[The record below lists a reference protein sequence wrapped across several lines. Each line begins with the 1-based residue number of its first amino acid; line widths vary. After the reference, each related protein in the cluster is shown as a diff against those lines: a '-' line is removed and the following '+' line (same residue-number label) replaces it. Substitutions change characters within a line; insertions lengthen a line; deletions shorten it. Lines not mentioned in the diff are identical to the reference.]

1 MKDLEIE
8 RVQVYAV
15 GPETTRYTWASDMG
29 EQFMTN
35 NIVRLTTRGGLE
47 GIGSGASFTEHAY
60 DVSVV
65 ETLRPLL
72 PRLIG
77 ASPLEREALWYRLQ
91 SLNFPTAP
99 QALSAID
106 TALWDLVARHAGLPL
121 SQLLGGARS
130 RILSYAS
137 TPGLADPQAY
147 VDFVARLREEGFRAI
162 KFHAWCE
169 VDRDLAMARAVHARH
184 GEAGLAFMHDAE
196 QRYSRAG
203 AYRAARELQALGFAW
218 FEAPLLDTD
227 LEGYR
232 ELRRRVDIPILP
244 AGNWVLDLGLL
255 YQGMRLGA
263 WSALR
268 VDVNVVGGI
277 TPARKV
283 MGLAAAAGMNVELQC
298 WGYTLQQ
305 AANLHLMLAYPNCT
319 YFEQPVP
326 YPAFEFGMVDPIRT
340 DPEGFVHAPAGP
352 GLGVRIDWDA
362 VKSATLV
369 TLEQTRRGLQ
379 ASGRA

>member
-8 RVQVYAV
+8 RIDVTVV

-35 NIVRLTTRGGLE
+35 TLVRLRTRGGLE
-47 GIGSGASFTEHAY
+47 GVAAAPSYTEHAY
-60 DVSVV
+60 DLSVA

-72 PRLIG
+72 PVLIG
-77 ASPLEREALWYRLQ
+77 TSPLDRESLWYRLQ
-91 SLNFPTAP
+91 SLNLPTAP
-99 QALSAID
+99 QALSALD
-106 TALWDLVARHAGLPL
+106 VALWDLAARHAGLPL
-121 SQLLGGARS
+121 YQLLGGARS
-130 RILSYAS
+130 RIPSYAS
-137 TPGLADPQAY
+137 TPGLASPEAY
-147 VDFVARLREEGFRAI
+147 VEFVDKLREEGFRAI

-169 VDRDLAMARAVHARH
+169 VDRDLAMARAVRAQYPDI
-184 GEAGLAFMHDAE
+184 GLTFMHDAE
-196 QRYSRAG
+196 QRYDRAG
-203 AYRAARELQALGFAW
+203 AHRAARELEALGFAW
-218 FEAPLLDTD
+218 FEAPLRDTD

-232 ELRRRVDIPILP
+232 ELRSHVGIPILP
-244 AGNWVLDLGLL
+244 AGNWVTELGLL

-283 MGLAAAAGMNVELQC
+283 MALAEAAGMSVELQC

-305 AANLHLMLAYPNCT
+305 AANLHVMLAYRNCT

-326 YPAFEFGMVDPIRT
+326 YPAFEFGMVDTIRT
-340 DPEGFVHAPAGP
+340 DAEGWVHAPSGP
-352 GLGVRIDWDA
+352 GLGVRVDWA
-362 VKSATLV
+362 SMQGAALLNV
-369 TLEQTRRGLQ
+369 EQTRGGFRTI
-379 ASGRA
+379 SCR

>member
-1 MKDLEIE
+1 VKDLEIE
-8 RVQVYAV
+8 RVEIAVV
-15 GPETTRYTWASDMG
+15 GPDTTRYVWASDMG

-35 NIVRLTTRGGLE
+35 TLVRLTARDGLE
-47 GIGSGASFTEHAY
+47 GIAAAPSYTEHTY
-60 DVSVV
+60 DVSVA

-77 ASPLEREALWYRLQ
+77 SSPLTREALWFELQ
-91 SLNFPTAP
+91 SLNLPTAP

-106 TALWDLVARHAGLPL
+106 VALWDLTARRAGIPL
-121 SQLLGGARS
+121 YQLLGGARS

-147 VDFVARLREEGFRAI
+147 VDFVAKLQAEGFRAV

-169 VDRDLAMARAVHARH
+169 VERDLAMVRAVHARH
-184 GEAGLAFMHDAE
+184 GDAGLAFMHDAE
-196 QRYSRAG
+196 QRYDLAG
-203 AYRAARELQALGFAW
+203 ARRAARELEALGFAW
-218 FEAPLLDTD
+218 FEAPLRDTD

-232 ELRRRVDIPILP
+232 MLRQHASIPILP
-244 AGNWVLDLGLL
+244 AGNWVMDLGLL
-255 YQGMRLGA
+255 YQGIRLET
-263 WSALR
+263 WSAVR

-283 MGLAAAAGMNVELQC
+283 MALAEAAGMNVELQC

-305 AANLHLMLAYPNCT
+305 AANLHLMLAYRNCT

-326 YPAFEFGMVDPIRT
+326 YPAFEFGMVDTIRT
-340 DPEGFVHAPAGP
+340 GADGFVQAPSGP
-352 GLGVRIDWDA
+352 GLGVRVDWPA
-362 VKSATLV
+362 MNSATLL
-369 TLEQTRRGLQ
+369 TLEQTARGLTVS
-379 ASGRA
+379 ARR